1 MVNNNLSNQISKLDT
16 IEKNNK
22 VSKKNIEE
30 VKRKLESLSVEI
42 QTASGAIKK
51 EILFGTI
58 NKIDADKLIS
68 VIRSLS
74 NQTSVSVKEIANIS
88 EITNNNISDLNKMM
102 RILLNISQS
111 IYLDILTNA
120 KTSEDIYNEIS
131 NSKSDILKQDSNV
144 KELIQKIIDR
154 ATNDK
159 KKYDDLENRLQK
171 IEQTGLVQKNSK
183 YIISGFIFL
192 GLIICVLS
200 AFIFYKL

>member
-1 MVNNNLSNQISKLDT
+1 MVNNNLSKEIVKLDT

-30 VKRKLESLSVEI
+30 VKRKLASLSAEI
-42 QTASGAIKK
+42 QTASGEIKK
-51 EILFGTI
+51 EILLGAF

-88 EITNNNISDLNKMM
+88 ELTNNNISDLNKMM

-111 IYLDILTNA
+111 IYFDILTNA
-120 KTSEDIYNEIS
+120 KTSEDIYEEIS
-131 NSKSDILKQDSNV
+131 NSKSDILKQDSNI
-144 KELIQKIIDR
+144 KELIQKTIDR
-154 ATNDK
+154 AINDK
-159 KKYDDLENRLQK
+159 KKYDSLENRLQK
-171 IEQTGLVQKNSK
+171 LEQTGLVEKNSQ
-183 YIISGFIFL
+183 YIITGFVFL
-192 GLIICVLS
+192 SLIICALS